1 MAKSASVPPDTDRH
15 GTPRYVAQ
23 RYRLDTPIG
32 RGGAG
37 VVWRGEDELL
47 QRPVAIKE
55 ILVPMAGAQNERDA
69 IRARVLREARALARL
84 HSPAIVSVYDV
95 VEEHQ
100 RHWIVMELVDADS
113 LGDVIRNHGPLPF
126 DQVAAI
132 GLALTDALAAAHSAG
147 VLHRDVKPG
156 NVLLGRDGRVRL
168 TDFGIA
174 ATEGDVTLTG
184 TGALV
189 GSPAYIAPERVR
201 GSSGS
206 PASDLWGLGATL
218 YSAVEGQPPFE
229 GPETYAVLTAV
240 VEGRRRAFRLAGPL
254 RNLLSDLMDRPAEE
268 RPDVTEIRRRL
279 IPVARNATP
288 VPASVMHARTRD
300 REDDAGPSAADVG
313 LENLDDA
320 HPSAPPVREGRAGRG
335 LSKRAAAAAAGAGAE
350 DAGSAE
356 RSPDGQTRTTG
367 PRAGGLGPAS
377 NAAAAGAAA
386 SSSGS
391 TGPRAGGT
399 SEKPDPASS
408 SGSGTGKPSAEAPA
422 GGGAALASRAGA
434 AGDAGDAD
442 TEITADPIPNALG
455 ETAISPATGGLRRAP
470 STPSSF
476 PRTRGQAD
484 HDEPTRIG
492 RTDAQATGPVRGG
505 SDDETRIG
513 TAPLIATPDFGLF
526 DDDHAAGLVPLDE
539 ARRRGEV
546 PPRGGTA
553 GSDRWEQQQ
562 RSRHRRMAAI
572 AAGAVAALAIVAVV
586 LALTLPGGNTS
597 GDHTD
602 LSPQGTTGGP
612 TLVPSSVP
620 TVTSQPPVT
629 APVVVPQTPQYHRPR
644 ATTTPPP
651 VTTTPAAPTTT
662 APATPTT
669 PPSAPSQTATATPTS
684 GGSTSLPVTPTKP
697 GPSATAGAPTPTA
710 GGTAQP
716 GKAVND

>member
-1 MAKSASVPPDTDRH
+1 MAKSASVPPDTSRH

-100 RHWIVMELVDADS
+100 RHWIIMELVDADS
-113 LGDVIRNHGPLPF
+113 LGDVIRTHGPLPF

-279 IPVARNATP
+279 IPVARNANP
-288 VPASVMHARTRD
+288 VPASVMHARPRSE
-300 REDDAGPSAADVG
+300 EDDGGASAADVG
-313 LENLDDA
+313 LENLDEPAPPAPSTPIAGGGPAAA
-320 HPSAPPVREGRAGRG
+320 HPTGRTGPAMWNAASTG
-335 LSKRAAAAAAGAGAE
+335 AAA
-350 DAGSAE
+350 
-356 RSPDGQTRTTG
+356 PGQTGGTG
-367 PRAGGLGPAS
+367 PRTAGVPVPPPGGPIPS
-377 NAAAAGAAA
+377 
-386 SSSGS
+386 
-391 TGPRAGGT
+391 RGT
-399 SEKPDPASS
+399 
-408 SGSGTGKPSAEAPA
+408 AE
-422 GGGAALASRAGA
+422 S
-434 AGDAGDAD
+434 AD
-442 TEITADPIPNALG
+442 TEITADPVLGALD
-455 ETAISPATGGLRRAP
+455 ETAISPATGGGPRPPRHEPARP
-470 STPSSF
+470 ATSH
-476 PRTRGQAD
+476 RTRPQAD
-484 HDEPTRIG
+484 HDAHTRIG
-492 RTDAQATGPVRGG
+492 PPVQATGPTHGG
-505 SDDETRIG
+505 ADDETRIG
-513 TAPLIATPDFGLF
+513 TVPVVASTASLGLF

-539 ARRRGEV
+539 ARRHSEAAAHQRGADGHG
-546 PPRGGTA
+546 RGPGDA
-553 GSDRWEQQQ
+553 GG
-562 RSRHRRMAAI
+562 RRRRTIAI
-572 AAGAVAALAIVAVV
+572 AAGAVAVLVGAAI
-586 LALTLPGGNTS
+586 ALTMGLS
-597 GDHTD
+597 G
-602 LSPQGTTGGP
+602 
-612 TLVPSSVP
+612 SSTP
-620 TVTSQPPVT
+620 AERNDVT
-629 APVVVPQTPQYHRPR
+629 APKTTAPPTATVPTSPPATIPQVTPSAAVTPETPHRTPRRPR
-644 ATTTPPP
+644 SATPAPEVTPDTPESTVIETLTPAPTQTLPTTPPP
-651 VTTTPAAPTTT
+651 TKPTASASATIPPTKTPPTT
-662 APATPTT
+662 APASPPTT
-669 PPSAPSQTATATPTS
+669 AGPPTTAP
-684 GGSTSLPVTPTKP
+684 
-697 GPSATAGAPTPTA
+697 
-710 GGTAQP
+710 
-716 GKAVND
+716 

>member
-1 MAKSASVPPDTDRH
+1 MAKSASVPPDTSRH
-15 GTPRYVAQ
+15 STPHYVAQ

-100 RHWIVMELVDADS
+100 RHWIIMELVDADS
-113 LGDVIRNHGPLPF
+113 LGDVIRTHGPLPF

-279 IPVARNATP
+279 IPVARNANP
-288 VPASVMHARTRD
+288 VPASVMHARPRS
-300 REDDAGPSAADVG
+300 EDDDEGASAADVG
-313 LENLDDA
+313 LENLDEPA
-320 HPSAPPVREGRAGRG
+320 APAP
-335 LSKRAAAAAAGAGAE
+335 AAPITG
-350 DAGSAE
+350 
-356 RSPDGQTRTTG
+356 TG
-367 PRAGGLGPAS
+367 PRTAGVPAPLVGGPTQSRGPAE
-377 NAAAAGAAA
+377 
-386 SSSGS
+386 SG
-391 TGPRAGGT
+391 
-399 SEKPDPASS
+399 
-408 SGSGTGKPSAEAPA
+408 EA
-422 GGGAALASRAGA
+422 
-434 AGDAGDAD
+434 
-442 TEITADPIPNALG
+442 EITADPVLGALD
-455 ETAISPATGGLRRAP
+455 ETAISPATGGGPRPARYEPSRPAAP
-470 STPSSF
+470 HL
-476 PRTRGQAD
+476 TRPQVD
-484 HDEPTRIG
+484 HDAHTRIG
-492 RTDAQATGPVRGG
+492 PPAQATGPTQGG
-505 SDDETRIG
+505 TDDETRIG
-513 TAPLIATPDFGLF
+513 IVPVVASTASLGLF

-539 ARRRGEV
+539 ARRRSEAAHQGG
-546 PPRGGTA
+546 PGGQSRGPDDPTG
-553 GSDRWEQQQ
+553 
-562 RSRHRRMAAI
+562 RRRRTIAI
-572 AAGAVAALAIVAVV
+572 AAGAATVLAGAAIALAVG
-586 LALTLPGGNTS
+586 LSGG
-597 GDHTD
+597 G
-602 LSPQGTTGGP
+602 SPTGP
-612 TLVPSSVP
+612 TD
-620 TVTSQPPVT
+620 VTGPK
-629 APVVVPQTPQYHRPR
+629 
-644 ATTTPPP
+644 TTTPPA
-651 VTTTPAAPTTT
+651 TAATTPPPT
-662 APATPTT
+662 TT
-669 PPSAPSQTATATPTS
+669 PPSTAPAVVTPQTPNRGSSRRSRSAMPSALEPTPSPQET
-684 GGSTSLPVTPTKP
+684 TPVETPLPSLTQTPPVTPPPTKP
-697 GPSATAGAPTPTA
+697 APTTPSTTPPVKTPPPTVPAPTPTA
-710 GGTAQP
+710 GPRPGPRVVTAAAGP
-716 GKAVND
+716 GPLWHSSPAGDGPGPAADQARH

>member
-1 MAKSASVPPDTDRH
+1 MAKSASVPRDTDRH

-95 VEEHQ
+95 VEEHE

-288 VPASVMHARTRD
+288 VPAAVMHARSKGDENDEQPGR
-300 REDDAGPSAADVG
+300 GSADVG
-313 LENLDDA
+313 LENLDDS
-320 HPSAPPVREGRAGRG
+320 HPSAPSGRDGRG
-335 LSKRAAAAAAGAGAE
+335 GRGQSKRGTAAGGAAGVLGAGAG
-350 DAGSAE
+350 S
-356 RSPDGQTRTTG
+356 DGRTSGTG
-367 PRAGGLGPAS
+367 PRAGGAPSTPPTAPTTSTPPWGSTPYGPS
-377 NAAAAGAAA
+377 P
-386 SSSGS
+386 
-391 TGPRAGGT
+391 TGPRADWST
-399 SEKPDPASS
+399 ADA
-408 SGSGTGKPSAEAPA
+408 
-422 GGGAALASRAGA
+422 
-434 AGDAGDAD
+434 DAGPAD
-442 TEITADPIPNALG
+442 TEITADPIPNGLD

-470 STPSSF
+470 ATPPASA
-476 PRTRGQAD
+476 RNRGPVE

-492 RTDAQATGPVRGG
+492 RPGQATGPVRGG

-513 TAPLIATPDFGLF
+513 TTPLIAATDLGMFE
-526 DDDHAAGLVPLDE
+526 DDEAAGLVHLDDSGRRAMVGGGGAAAGAHGGRSRADE
-539 ARRRGEV
+539 QNHRRRIV
-546 PPRGGTA
+546 
-553 GSDRWEQQQ
+553 
-562 RSRHRRMAAI
+562 AI
-572 AAGAVAALAIVAVV
+572 AAGAVAALAVVAVA
-586 LALTLPGGNTS
+586 LALTLTGG
-597 GDHTD
+597 D
-602 LSPQGTTGGP
+602 SPNGNDVSAQQTTGTPATLIPDQVTGP
-612 TLVPSSVP
+612 
-620 TVTSQPPVT
+620 SQPANDSP
-629 APVVVPQTPQYHRPR
+629 AVVVPPTSRYSYRPRPTSPAPR
-644 ATTTPPP
+644 ATTSPTTPPTSAP
-651 VTTTPAAPTTT
+651 ATQQPTPSPTVPATTTPSNNAPTTT
-662 APATPTT
+662 APATTRPPTSPTAPAPTT
-669 PPSAPSQTATATPTS
+669 P
-684 GGSTSLPVTPTKP
+684 V
-697 GPSATAGAPTPTA
+697 PTA
-710 GGTAQP
+710 PPPA
-716 GKAVND
+716 A

>member
-100 RHWIVMELVDADS
+100 RHWIIMELVDADS

-279 IPVARNATP
+279 IPVARNANP
-288 VPASVMHARTRD
+288 VPASVMHARPRGE
-300 REDDAGPSAADVG
+300 EDEGPSAADVG

-320 HPSAPPVREGRAGRG
+320 PDRPSEGGPGAGAFG
-335 LSKRAAAAAAGAGAE
+335 SAAAAAAV
-350 DAGSAE
+350 SA
-356 RSPDGQTRTTG
+356 RPGTG
-367 PRAGGLGPAS
+367 PRGGLPGRS
-377 NAAAAGAAA
+377 RG
-386 SSSGS
+386 
-391 TGPRAGGT
+391 TGPH
-399 SEKPDPASS
+399 
-408 SGSGTGKPSAEAPA
+408 
-422 GGGAALASRAGA
+422 
-434 AGDAGDAD
+434 AGD
-442 TEITADPIPNALG
+442 TP
-455 ETAISPATGGLRRAP
+455 PATGGTRPEPAIGSAADAEVTADPVVAPPSAAAETAFSPTGGARPTGQSVSPPPRR
-470 STPSSF
+470 
-476 PRTRGQAD
+476 
-484 HDEPTRIG
+484 
-492 RTDAQATGPVRGG
+492 TGPQSVDHHDAMTQVGVPGQLTGPMRGG
-505 SDDETRIG
+505 ADDETRLG
-513 TAPLIATPDFGLF
+513 TLPMVGAADLGLL
-526 DDDHAAGLVPLDE
+526 DDHHAAGLVPLDE
-539 ARRRGEV
+539 ARRRADG
-546 PPRGGTA
+546 PPPGPPGGPGWRQGGDA
-553 GSDRWEQQQ
+553 G
-562 RSRHRRMAAI
+562 RRRLTIVI
-572 AAGAVAALAIVAVV
+572 AASAVAVLAGAIIALA
-586 LALTLPGGNTS
+586 ALSSGGSS
-597 GDHTD
+597 GGHNDVSAQET
-602 LSPQGTTGGP
+602 
-612 TLVPSSVP
+612 
-620 TVTSQPPVT
+620 T
-629 APVVVPQTPQYHRPR
+629 APAPTTARTAPPSTAPMVTEPAIVTPYEPRYTRRPR
-644 ATTTPPP
+644 ATATQTVEPTPTATPTTAPTTEAPSP
-651 VTTTPAAPTTT
+651 SVTPSVSSTPTRAAPTTT
-662 APATPTT
+662 PPATPTVRPTT
-669 PPSAPSQTATATPTS
+669 PPINSPTTAPPATTP
-684 GGSTSLPVTPTKP
+684 
-697 GPSATAGAPTPTA
+697 
-710 GGTAQP
+710 
-716 GKAVND
+716 

>member
-1 MAKSASVPPDTDRH
+1 MAKSASVPPDTSRH
-15 GTPRYVAQ
+15 STPRYVAQ

-100 RHWIVMELVDADS
+100 RHWIIMELVDADS
-113 LGDVIRNHGPLPF
+113 LGDVIRTHGPLPF

-279 IPVARNATP
+279 IPVARNANP
-288 VPASVMHARTRD
+288 VPASVMHARPRS
-300 REDDAGPSAADVG
+300 EDDDEGASAADVG
-313 LENLDDA
+313 LENLDEPA
-320 HPSAPPVREGRAGRG
+320 APAPAGPSTDGGPAAVRPARR
-335 LSKRAAAAAAGAGAE
+335 
-350 DAGSAE
+350 
-356 RSPDGQTRTTG
+356 TG
-367 PRAGGLGPAS
+367 PSTWNGS
-377 NAAAAGAAA
+377 STGAAA
-386 SSSGS
+386 SGQAGG
-391 TGPRAGGT
+391 TGPRTAGV
-399 SEKPDPASS
+399 PAPLVGGPTQSR
-408 SGSGTGKPSAEAPA
+408 GPAE
-422 GGGAALASRAGA
+422 S
-434 AGDAGDAD
+434 GDA
-442 TEITADPIPNALG
+442 EITADPVLGALD
-455 ETAISPATGGLRRAP
+455 ETAVSPATGGGPRPARYEPSRPAAP
-470 STPSSF
+470 QH
-476 PRTRGQAD
+476 TRPQVD
-484 HDEPTRIG
+484 HDAHTRIG
-492 RTDAQATGPVRGG
+492 PPAQATGPAQGG
-505 SDDETRIG
+505 ADDETRIG
-513 TAPLIATPDFGLF
+513 IVPVVASTASLGLF

-539 ARRRGEV
+539 ARRRSEAAHQDGHGGHG
-546 PPRGGTA
+546 RGPGDPA
-553 GSDRWEQQQ
+553 G
-562 RSRHRRMAAI
+562 RRRRTIAI
-572 AAGAVAALAIVAVV
+572 AAGAATILAGAAIALAVG
-586 LALTLPGGNTS
+586 LSGG
-597 GDHTD
+597 G
-602 LSPQGTTGGP
+602 SPTGP
-612 TLVPSSVP
+612 TD
-620 TVTSQPPVT
+620 VTGPKTT
-629 APVVVPQTPQYHRPR
+629 APPST
-644 ATTTPPP
+644 AATTPPP
-651 VTTTPAAPTTT
+651 TTTPSAAPTVVTPQTPNRSGSSGSSRRPRSAAPSVTEAPTSVPETTVPETPSPVPTQPLPSTPPTKTAPT
-662 APATPTT
+662 APATT
-669 PPSAPSQTATATPTS
+669 PPVKTP
-684 GGSTSLPVTPTKP
+684 PPT
-697 GPSATAGAPTPTA
+697 GPAPTPTA
-710 GGTAQP
+710 GPSAAAQ
-716 GKAVND
+716 

>member
-1 MAKSASVPPDTDRH
+1 MAKSASVPPDTSRH

-100 RHWIVMELVDADS
+100 RHWIIMELVDADS
-113 LGDVIRNHGPLPF
+113 LGDVIRTHGPLPF

-279 IPVARNATP
+279 IPVARNANP
-288 VPASVMHARTRD
+288 VPASVMHARPRSED
-300 REDDAGPSAADVG
+300 DDAGASAADVG
-313 LENLDDA
+313 LENLDEPA
-320 HPSAPPVREGRAGRG
+320 APPPSASIDGGGSAAGRPG
-335 LSKRAAAAAAGAGAE
+335 GR
-350 DAGSAE
+350 
-356 RSPDGQTRTTG
+356 TG
-367 PRAGGLGPAS
+367 PSTWSGPL
-377 NAAAAGAAA
+377 AGAAA
-386 SSSGS
+386 SGQPSG
-391 TGPRAGGT
+391 TGPRTTGGPVPPVGGPI
-399 SEKPDPASS
+399 SSRGPAE
-408 SGSGTGKPSAEAPA
+408 SAD
-422 GGGAALASRAGA
+422 G
-434 AGDAGDAD
+434 
-442 TEITADPIPNALG
+442 EITADPVLGALD
-455 ETAISPATGGLRRAP
+455 ETAISPATGGGPRPPRHEPVRPTAP
-470 STPSSF
+470 N
-476 PRTRGQAD
+476 RTRPQAD
-484 HDEPTRIG
+484 HDAQTRIG
-492 RTDAQATGPVRGG
+492 PPAQATGPTHGG
-505 SDDETRIG
+505 DDDETRIG
-513 TAPLIATPDFGLF
+513 VVPVVASTASLGLF

-539 ARRRGEV
+539 ARRRSEAAHQRGPDGNGHGRGAGGDGERRRRTIAIAAAAV
-546 PPRGGTA
+546 VVLA
-553 GSDRWEQQQ
+553 G
-562 RSRHRRMAAI
+562 AAI
-572 AAGAVAALAIVAVV
+572 A
-586 LALTLPGGNTS
+586 LTLGLSGGS
-597 GDHTD
+597 SPAKPTD
-602 LSPQGTTGGP
+602 
-612 TLVPSSVP
+612 
-620 TVTSQPPVT
+620 VT
-629 APVVVPQTPQYHRPR
+629 APKTTAPPATAVPTSPPATTPEFTSPTVVAPGTPHRSPRPR
-644 ATTTPPP
+644 STTPPATEAPPSAQPSTAAPTPTPSPTQQQPPPTTPPP
-651 VTTTPAAPTTT
+651 TKPAPTTPATTPPVRTPPAT
-662 APATPTT
+662 APAPPPSTG
-669 PPSAPSQTATATPTS
+669 PPSA
-684 GGSTSLPVTPTKP
+684 
-697 GPSATAGAPTPTA
+697 
-710 GGTAQP
+710 AQ
-716 GKAVND
+716 

>member
-1 MAKSASVPPDTDRH
+1 MAKSASVPSDTDRH

-113 LGDVIRNHGPLPF
+113 LGDVIRTHGPLPF

-206 PASDLWGLGATL
+206 PASDMWGLGATL

-268 RPDVTEIRRRL
+268 RPAAAEIRRRL
-279 IPVARNATP
+279 IPVARNANP
-288 VPASVMHARTRD
+288 VPASVMHAKPRGEIDT
-300 REDDAGPSAADVG
+300 AGPSAADVG

-320 HPSAPPVREGRAGRG
+320 VDQAAAVDPPAAARTGPSGGGTRSTGPQTGGTPAAGR
-335 LSKRAAAAAAGAGAE
+335 LAAAG
-350 DAGSAE
+350 
-356 RSPDGQTRTTG
+356 P
-367 PRAGGLGPAS
+367 L
-377 NAAAAGAAA
+377 GAA
-386 SSSGS
+386 S
-391 TGPRAGGT
+391 
-399 SEKPDPASS
+399 PAD
-408 SGSGTGKPSAEAPA
+408 AEV
-422 GGGAALASRAGA
+422 
-434 AGDAGDAD
+434 
-442 TEITADPIPNALG
+442 TADPVPDVPDA
-455 ETAISPATGGLRRAP
+455 TAISPATGGKPWPPRPDTASP
-470 STPSSF
+470 TSQ
-476 PRTRGQAD
+476 PRTRPHPD
-484 HDEPTRIG
+484 HDALTQIRPAAQVSGPTR
-492 RTDAQATGPVRGG
+492 GG
-505 SDDETRIG
+505 ADDETRIG
-513 TAPLIATPDFGLF
+513 TAPLTAAEFAML
-526 DDDHAAGLVPLDE
+526 DDDHAAGLVPLDD
-539 ARRRGEV
+539 ARRRAE
-546 PPRGGTA
+546 PQRRGAPEESGA
-553 GSDRWEQQQ
+553 GRHKADR
-562 RSRHRRMAAI
+562 RRTI
-572 AAGAVAALAIVAVV
+572 AVVAGAVAALAGAAIALAV
-586 LALTLPGGNTS
+586 TLSGGGS
-597 GDHTD
+597 AA
-602 LSPQGTTGGP
+602 Q
-612 TLVPSSVP
+612 PSD
-620 TVTSQPPVT
+620 VT
-629 APVVVPQTPQYHRPR
+629 AQE
-644 ATTTPPP
+644 TTPPP
-651 VTTTPAAPTTT
+651 ATATRTHTATPSPTFSAPIVVTPERPRYTRRPRETTPPAPEPSLTPDPTVEPTPSAPTPSAPETTSASPTRPAPTTT
-662 APATPTT
+662 APVP
-669 PPSAPSQTATATPTS
+669 
-684 GGSTSLPVTPTKP
+684 PTKP
-697 GPSATAGAPTPTA
+697 APTTTPALPPT
-710 GGTAQP
+710 TAPAQT
-716 GKAVND
+716 G

>member
-1 MAKSASVPPDTDRH
+1 MAKSVSVPPETDRH

-268 RPDVTEIRRRL
+268 RPDVSEIRRRL

-288 VPASVMHARTRD
+288 VPAAVMHARPKGD
-300 REDDAGPSAADVG
+300 EEDAAPGRGSADVG
-313 LENLDDA
+313 LENLDDS
-320 HPSAPPVREGRAGRG
+320 HPSAPPA
-335 LSKRAAAAAAGAGAE
+335 
-350 DAGSAE
+350 
-356 RSPDGQTRTTG
+356 PDGRTRTTG
-367 PRAGGLGPAS
+367 PRSG
-377 NAAAAGAAA
+377 AA
-386 SSSGS
+386 SSALSPDIAPYGGSSPSYEPSPSGS
-391 TGPRAGGT
+391 TGPGAGGT
-399 SEKPDPASS
+399 AAADASV
-408 SGSGTGKPSAEAPA
+408 G
-422 GGGAALASRAGA
+422 
-434 AGDAGDAD
+434 AD
-442 TEITADPIPNALG
+442 TDITADPIPMD
-455 ETAISPATGGLRRAP
+455 ETAISPATGGLRR
-470 STPSSF
+470 TPATPPASA
-476 PRTRGQAD
+476 RNRGQAD

-492 RTDAQATGPVRGG
+492 RAVAPTGPVRGG
-505 SDDETRIG
+505 ADDETRVG
-513 TAPLIATPDFGLF
+513 TAPLIAAAELGLF
-526 DDDHAAGLVPLDE
+526 DDDEAAGLVHLDD
-539 ARRRGEV
+539 ARRRADAAGGAGAAGAG
-546 PPRGGTA
+546 RGGQN
-553 GSDRWEQQQ
+553 QQA
-562 RSRHRRMAAI
+562 HRRRIMAI
-572 AAGAVAALAIVAVV
+572 AAGAVAAVAVV
-586 LALTLPGGNTS
+586 AVALALTLSGGDSSNDNDVSAQQT
-597 GDHTD
+597 TD
-602 LSPQGTTGGP
+602 APA
-612 TLVPSSVP
+612 TLVPSSVTAP
-620 TVTSQPPVT
+620 AEPSGGTSQ
-629 APVVVPQTPQYHRPR
+629 AVVVPSTPRYSYRPR
-644 ATTTPPP
+644 TTTPPP
-651 VTTTPAAPTTT
+651 PAATTPSAPQTS
-662 APATPTT
+662 APQTQQPTSTPTT
-669 PPSAPSQTATATPTS
+669 PVTTSPPSNAPTTPPPATSRPPTS
-684 GGSTSLPVTPTKP
+684 PTAP
-697 GPSATAGAPTPTA
+697 APTPTGSVPPA
-710 GGTAQP
+710 A
-716 GKAVND
+716 

>member
-279 IPVARNATP
+279 IPVARNANP
-288 VPASVMHARTRD
+288 VPASVMNARQP
-300 REDDAGPSAADVG
+300 AKGGLPSPSAADVG
-313 LENLDDA
+313 LENLDDTPDPA
-320 HPSAPPVREGRAGRG
+320 AAATGAVSVPHTGPSARGNRTGPRGGAMPPVPIAPPVVPVAADAEVTDDPVLSPPDETAISLATGGQPWPPRPTPAGPI
-335 LSKRAAAAAAGAGAE
+335 AAP
-350 DAGSAE
+350 
-356 RSPDGQTRTTG
+356 RTG
-367 PRAGGLGPAS
+367 PRANHDALTQIRPAAGGIGPARGDDDDHTRIS
-377 NAAAAGAAA
+377 TAALGTADIGPLDDDDAAGLEQLNDRARPGPPRGGAAA
-386 SSSGS
+386 PSGGWRRGGRRAVALVAGAVVVLASAAVALALSLSAGGS
-391 TGPRAGGT
+391 TGPSSDVTAQRTT
-399 SEKPDPASS
+399 SAPNITTRTSVASV
-408 SGSGTGKPSAEAPA
+408 KPS
-422 GGGAALASRAGA
+422 
-434 AGDAGDAD
+434 
-442 TEITADPIPNALG
+442 T
-455 ETAISPATGGLRRAP
+455 
-470 STPSSF
+470 
-476 PRTRGQAD
+476 
-484 HDEPTRIG
+484 
-492 RTDAQATGPVRGG
+492 
-505 SDDETRIG
+505 
-513 TAPLIATPDFGLF
+513 
-526 DDDHAAGLVPLDE
+526 
-539 ARRRGEV
+539 
-546 PPRGGTA
+546 
-553 GSDRWEQQQ
+553 
-562 RSRHRRMAAI
+562 
-572 AAGAVAALAIVAVV
+572 
-586 LALTLPGGNTS
+586 
-597 GDHTD
+597 
-602 LSPQGTTGGP
+602 
-612 TLVPSSVP
+612 
-620 TVTSQPPVT
+620 T
-629 APVVVPQTPQYHRPR
+629 APVVITPDVPRSTRR
-644 ATTTPPP
+644 TRTATTEPPQPSASPSPSTEVTSSPP
-651 VTTTPAAPTTT
+651 VP
-662 APATPTT
+662 
-669 PPSAPSQTATATPTS
+669 TATATAPASPTR
-684 GGSTSLPVTPTKP
+684 TPTAPPVTPTKP
-697 GPSATAGAPTPTA
+697 APTTVPAPTTGSA
-710 GGTAQP
+710 VTAAN
-716 GKAVND
+716 G

>member
-1 MAKSASVPPDTDRH
+1 MAKSASVPRDTDRH

-55 ILVPMAGAQNERDA
+55 ILVPIAGAQNERDA

-95 VEEHQ
+95 VEEHE

-288 VPASVMHARTRD
+288 VPAAVMHARSKGDENDEQPGR
-300 REDDAGPSAADVG
+300 GSSDVG
-313 LENLDDA
+313 LENLDDS
-320 HPSAPPVREGRAGRG
+320 HPSAPSTAPATSTPPWGSTPYGPSPTGPSADW
-335 LSKRAAAAAAGAGAE
+335 STADA
-350 DAGSAE
+350 DAG
-356 RSPDGQTRTTG
+356 P
-367 PRAGGLGPAS
+367 
-377 NAAAAGAAA
+377 
-386 SSSGS
+386 
-391 TGPRAGGT
+391 
-399 SEKPDPASS
+399 
-408 SGSGTGKPSAEAPA
+408 
-422 GGGAALASRAGA
+422 
-434 AGDAGDAD
+434 AD
-442 TEITADPIPNALG
+442 TEITADPIPNGLD

-470 STPSSF
+470 ATPPASA
-476 PRTRGQAD
+476 RNRGPVE

-492 RTDAQATGPVRGG
+492 RAGQATGPVRGG

-513 TAPLIATPDFGLF
+513 TTPLIAATDLGMFE
-526 DDDHAAGLVPLDE
+526 DDEAAGLVHLDDSGRRAMVGGGGAAAGAYGGRSRADE
-539 ARRRGEV
+539 QNHRRRIV
-546 PPRGGTA
+546 
-553 GSDRWEQQQ
+553 
-562 RSRHRRMAAI
+562 AI
-572 AAGAVAALAIVAVV
+572 AAGAVAALAVVAVA
-586 LALTLPGGNTS
+586 LALTLTGG
-597 GDHTD
+597 D
-602 LSPQGTTGGP
+602 SPNGNDVSAQQTTGTPATLIPDQVTGP
-612 TLVPSSVP
+612 
-620 TVTSQPPVT
+620 SQPANDSP
-629 APVVVPQTPQYHRPR
+629 AVVVPPTSRYSYRPQTTSPAPR
-644 ATTTPPP
+644 ATTS
-651 VTTTPAAPTTT
+651 
-662 APATPTT
+662 PTT
-669 PPSAPSQTATATPTS
+669 PPTSAPATQQPTPSPTVPATTTPSNNAPATTRPPT
-684 GGSTSLPVTPTKP
+684 
-697 GPSATAGAPTPTA
+697 TPTA
-710 GGTAQP
+710 PAPTTPVATP
-716 GKAVND
+716 PPPDA

>member
-1 MAKSASVPPDTDRH
+1 MAKSASVPPDTSRH

-100 RHWIVMELVDADS
+100 RHWIIMELVDADS
-113 LGDVIRNHGPLPF
+113 LGDVIRNQGPLPF

-184 TGALV
+184 AGALV

-201 GSSGS
+201 GSSGT

-279 IPVARNATP
+279 IPIARNANP
-288 VPASVMHARTRD
+288 VPASVMHARPRTG
-300 REDDAGPSAADVG
+300 EETDASSVDVG
-313 LENLDDA
+313 LENLDDPA
-320 HPSAPPVREGRAGRG
+320 EP
-335 LSKRAAAAAAGAGAE
+335 AAGAGPAA
-350 DAGSAE
+350 DSRPGSGGGVAGTAGVQAGEAAPAAVGDQGAVPRPTNRSASAAAPPVPAD
-356 RSPDGQTRTTG
+356 RDVTVDPLLNPLDGT
-367 PRAGGLGPAS
+367 AV
-377 NAAAAGAAA
+377 AAAGAAE
-386 SSSGS
+386 SRTGRGEPGR
-391 TGPRAGGT
+391 TGPSNHVIPPDRTTPQNRA
-399 SEKPDPASS
+399 
-408 SGSGTGKPSAEAPA
+408 APP
-422 GGGAALASRAGA
+422 G
-434 AGDAGDAD
+434 
-442 TEITADPIPNALG
+442 
-455 ETAISPATGGLRRAP
+455 
-470 STPSSF
+470 
-476 PRTRGQAD
+476 RTRPEPD
-484 HDEPTRIG
+484 HDAPTSIGLNSVAGSPVDDDVTRIG
-492 RTDAQATGPVRGG
+492 A
-505 SDDETRIG
+505 
-513 TAPLIATPDFGLF
+513 ATPVSATSDLDLF
-526 DDDHAAGLVPLDE
+526 DDDNHAAGLLPLGE
-539 ARRRGEV
+539 ARRRAE
-546 PPRGGTA
+546 PPRRDGHGHGPGDPQRRRQRTIAVVA
-553 GSDRWEQQQ
+553 GAA
-562 RSRHRRMAAI
+562 MLVMGAAI
-572 AAGAVAALAIVAVV
+572 A
-586 LALTLPGGNTS
+586 LTVGL
-597 GDHTD
+597 
-602 LSPQGTTGGP
+602 
-612 TLVPSSVP
+612 
-620 TVTSQPPVT
+620 
-629 APVVVPQTPQYHRPR
+629 
-644 ATTTPPP
+644 
-651 VTTTPAAPTTT
+651 
-662 APATPTT
+662 
-669 PPSAPSQTATATPTS
+669 TS
-684 GGSTSLPVTPTKP
+684 GGSTPEPNDVTAQQTTPPPIATIASSPPAVTSRSTTSEVVAPDSPRYTYRPRPSSSATPT
-697 GPSATAGAPTPTA
+697 TTPT
-710 GGTAQP
+710 T
-716 GKAVND
+716 

>member
-1 MAKSASVPPDTDRH
+1 MAKSASVPSDTDRH

-100 RHWIVMELVDADS
+100 RHWIIMELVDADS
-113 LGDVIRNHGPLPF
+113 LGDVIRTHGPLPF

-206 PASDLWGLGATL
+206 PASDMWGLGATL

-268 RPDVTEIRRRL
+268 RPDATEIRRRL
-279 IPVARNATP
+279 IPVARNANP
-288 VPASVMHARTRD
+288 VPASVMHARPRGEND
-300 REDDAGPSAADVG
+300 SAGPSAADVG
-313 LENLDDA
+313 LENLDDDA
-320 HPSAPPVREGRAGRG
+320 ADRDAPAAGSGPTPSRTGPSGRSVRSTGPRSTGPRSTGPGTGGTPAPAGQP
-335 LSKRAAAAAAGAGAE
+335 AAAGA
-350 DAGSAE
+350 
-356 RSPDGQTRTTG
+356 
-367 PRAGGLGPAS
+367 LG
-377 NAAAAGAAA
+377 AA
-386 SSSGS
+386 SSL
-391 TGPRAGGT
+391 
-399 SEKPDPASS
+399 SE
-408 SGSGTGKPSAEAPA
+408 
-422 GGGAALASRAGA
+422 
-434 AGDAGDAD
+434 DA
-442 TEITADPIPNALG
+442 EITADPVMDPPDA
-455 ETAISPATGGLRRAP
+455 TAISPATGGKPWPPRAGAASP
-470 STPSSF
+470 TSQ
-476 PRTRGQAD
+476 PRTRPSAD
-484 HDEPTRIG
+484 HDALTQIRPAAQGSGPTR
-492 RTDAQATGPVRGG
+492 GG
-505 SDDETRIG
+505 TDDETRIG
-513 TAPLIATPDFGLF
+513 TAPLVAAEFGLL

-539 ARRRGEV
+539 ARRRAE
-546 PPRGGTA
+546 PQHRGTHE
-553 GSDRWEQQQ
+553 GSGGGWHKGD
-562 RSRHRRMAAI
+562 SRRTIAI
-572 AAGAVAALAIVAVV
+572 VAGAVAALAGAAIALAV
-586 LALTLPGGNTS
+586 TLSGGGSSNEPNDVTAQKTTPPPAS
-597 GDHTD
+597 ATRVHTTTP
-602 LSPQGTTGGP
+602 LPAFSAPLVVTPETPRYTRRPQATTPPPPNPTPTQEPTAGP
-612 TLVPSSVP
+612 TSAAPTPSEP
-620 TVTSQPPVT
+620 TPTSASPTRP
-629 APVVVPQTPQYHRPR
+629 AP
-644 ATTTPPP
+644 TTTPPAP
-651 VTTTPAAPTTT
+651 PTKPAPTT
-662 APATPTT
+662 APAPPPATT
-669 PPSAPSQTATATPTS
+669 EPP
-684 GGSTSLPVTPTKP
+684 
-697 GPSATAGAPTPTA
+697 
-710 GGTAQP
+710 
-716 GKAVND
+716 VNG

>member
-279 IPVARNATP
+279 IPVARNANP
-288 VPASVMHARTRD
+288 VPASVMHARSRG
-300 REDDAGPSAADVG
+300 EDDEGPSAADVG

-320 HPSAPPVREGRAGRG
+320 ADRPAQAAPGGGPATGGAPGPASAMPRTG
-335 LSKRAAAAAAGAGAE
+335 
-350 DAGSAE
+350 
-356 RSPDGQTRTTG
+356 PDGRSRGTG
-367 PRAGGLGPAS
+367 PRADAPPLPAPVLGS
-377 NAAAAGAAA
+377 AAPG
-386 SSSGS
+386 
-391 TGPRAGGT
+391 
-399 SEKPDPASS
+399 
-408 SGSGTGKPSAEAPA
+408 EA
-422 GGGAALASRAGA
+422 
-434 AGDAGDAD
+434 
-442 TEITADPIPNALG
+442 EITADPVVSSAAAD
-455 ETAISPATGGLRRAP
+455 ETTISPATGGGRASAQAAPPRRTGP
-470 STPSSF
+470 
-476 PRTRGQAD
+476 QAGD
-484 HDEPTRIG
+484 HH
-492 RTDAQATGPVRGG
+492 DAHTQVGMSGQATGAVRGG
-505 SDDETRIG
+505 ADDETRIG
-513 TAPLIATPDFGLF
+513 TLPMVGAADLGLL

-539 ARRRGEV
+539 ARRRADS
-546 PPRGGTA
+546 PPPGGPGDGWRQGDDA
-553 GSDRWEQQQ
+553 AR
-562 RSRHRRMAAI
+562 RRRMTIAI
-572 AAGAVAALAIVAVV
+572 AAGAVVALAGAIIA
-586 LALTLPGGNTS
+586 LATLSGGGSSGGHNDVGAQETTAPPTAAQTVPSATLPAY
-597 GDHTD
+597 
-602 LSPQGTTGGP
+602 
-612 TLVPSSVP
+612 
-620 TVTSQPPVT
+620 T
-629 APVVVPQTPQYHRPR
+629 APVFVTPDAPRHTPRRPR
-644 ATTTPPP
+644 N
-651 VTTTPAAPTTT
+651 
-662 APATPTT
+662 TPTQT
-669 PPSAPSQTATATPTS
+669 VEPTQTEAP
-684 GGSTSLPVTPTKP
+684 
-697 GPSATAGAPTPTA
+697 PSATATVEPTPSATPSATSTSPRGPSPSSAPTSATGKPSSPSAGAPTAPPTPPTA
-710 GGTAQP
+710 P
-716 GKAVND
+716 

>member
-1 MAKSASVPPDTDRH
+1 MAKSASVPRDTDRH

-55 ILVPMAGAQNERDA
+55 ILVPIAGAQNERDA

-95 VEEHQ
+95 VEEHE

-288 VPASVMHARTRD
+288 VPAAVMHARSKGDENDEQPGR
-300 REDDAGPSAADVG
+300 GSSDVG
-313 LENLDDA
+313 LENLDDS
-320 HPSAPPVREGRAGRG
+320 HPSAPSTAPATSTPPWGSTPYGPSPTGPSADW
-335 LSKRAAAAAAGAGAE
+335 STADA
-350 DAGSAE
+350 DAG
-356 RSPDGQTRTTG
+356 P
-367 PRAGGLGPAS
+367 
-377 NAAAAGAAA
+377 
-386 SSSGS
+386 
-391 TGPRAGGT
+391 
-399 SEKPDPASS
+399 
-408 SGSGTGKPSAEAPA
+408 
-422 GGGAALASRAGA
+422 
-434 AGDAGDAD
+434 AD
-442 TEITADPIPNALG
+442 TEITADPIPNGLD

-470 STPSSF
+470 ATPPASA
-476 PRTRGQAD
+476 RNRGPVE

-492 RTDAQATGPVRGG
+492 RAGQATGPVRGG

-513 TAPLIATPDFGLF
+513 TTPLIAATDLGMFE
-526 DDDHAAGLVPLDE
+526 DDEAAGLVHLDDSGRRAMVGGGGAAAGAYGGRSRADE
-539 ARRRGEV
+539 QNHRRRIV
-546 PPRGGTA
+546 
-553 GSDRWEQQQ
+553 
-562 RSRHRRMAAI
+562 AI
-572 AAGAVAALAIVAVV
+572 AAGAVAALAVVAVA
-586 LALTLPGGNTS
+586 LALTLTGG
-597 GDHTD
+597 D
-602 LSPQGTTGGP
+602 SPNGNDVSAQQTTGTPATLIPDQVTGP
-612 TLVPSSVP
+612 
-620 TVTSQPPVT
+620 SQPANDSP
-629 APVVVPQTPQYHRPR
+629 AVVVPPTSRYSYRPQTTSPAPR
-644 ATTTPPP
+644 ATTS
-651 VTTTPAAPTTT
+651 
-662 APATPTT
+662 PTT
-669 PPSAPSQTATATPTS
+669 PPTSAPATQQ
-684 GGSTSLPVTPTKP
+684 
-697 GPSATAGAPTPTA
+697 PTPSPTVPA
-710 GGTAQP
+710 TTTPSNNAP
-716 GKAVND
+716 ATTRPPTT

>member
-1 MAKSASVPPDTDRH
+1 MAKSASVPPDTSRH
-15 GTPRYVAQ
+15 STPRYVAQ

-100 RHWIVMELVDADS
+100 RHWIIMELVDADS
-113 LGDVIRNHGPLPF
+113 LGDVIRTHGPLPF

-279 IPVARNATP
+279 IPVARNANP
-288 VPASVMHARTRD
+288 VPASVMHARPRS
-300 REDDAGPSAADVG
+300 EDDEAGASAADVG
-313 LENLDDA
+313 LENLDEPA
-320 HPSAPPVREGRAGRG
+320 APSPSASADGGGSAAGRPG
-335 LSKRAAAAAAGAGAE
+335 DRAEPPAWSGPSTGAAM
-350 DAGSAE
+350 S
-356 RSPDGQTRTTG
+356 GQPGGTGPRTTG
-367 PRAGGLGPAS
+367 GPVPPGGGTTSARGPAES
-377 NAAAAGAAA
+377 
-386 SSSGS
+386 
-391 TGPRAGGT
+391 
-399 SEKPDPASS
+399 
-408 SGSGTGKPSAEAPA
+408 
-422 GGGAALASRAGA
+422 
-434 AGDAGDAD
+434 AD
-442 TEITADPIPNALG
+442 TEITADPVLGALD
-455 ETAISPATGGLRRAP
+455 ETAISPATGGGPRPPRHEPVRPAAP
-470 STPSSF
+470 H
-476 PRTRGQAD
+476 RTRPQAD
-484 HDEPTRIG
+484 HDAQTRIG
-492 RTDAQATGPVRGG
+492 PPAQATGPTHGG
-505 SDDETRIG
+505 ADDETRIG
-513 TAPLIATPDFGLF
+513 AVPVASTASLGLF

-539 ARRRGEV
+539 ARRRSEAAHQ
-546 PPRGGTA
+546 R
-553 GSDRWEQQQ
+553 GSDGPGHGRGSGGAGE
-562 RSRHRRMAAI
+562 RRRRTLAI
-572 AAGAVAALAIVAVV
+572 AAGAVVV
-586 LALTLPGGNTS
+586 
-597 GDHTD
+597 
-602 LSPQGTTGGP
+602 
-612 TLVPSSVP
+612 
-620 TVTSQPPVT
+620 
-629 APVVVPQTPQYHRPR
+629 
-644 ATTTPPP
+644 
-651 VTTTPAAPTTT
+651 
-662 APATPTT
+662 
-669 PPSAPSQTATATPTS
+669 
-684 GGSTSLPVTPTKP
+684 
-697 GPSATAGAPTPTA
+697 
-710 GGTAQP
+710 
-716 GKAVND
+716 